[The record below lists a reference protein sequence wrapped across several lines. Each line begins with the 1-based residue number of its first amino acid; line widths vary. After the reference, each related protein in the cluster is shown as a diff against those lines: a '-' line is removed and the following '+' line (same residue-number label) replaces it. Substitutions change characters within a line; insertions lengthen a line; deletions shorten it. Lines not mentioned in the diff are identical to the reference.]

1 MGEDPS
7 TTGLPAPPTP
17 VPIHA
22 NDGPRRKPISPSP
35 GHCYSAAIMREPLAD
50 LATADPDLRLVEL
63 TATDARDYHDLL
75 RRSHVHLTEF
85 GDYDREVDSTF
96 EEILAHFE
104 KPADRHHRYGI
115 RLSDRLVGR
124 IDLNPVD
131 PPRYSIGYWL
141 GVDALGR
148 GYATLCGTGPDHSRG
163 CAPGG
168 HRDLRRCHPRQ
179 SPQCRRL
186 GEAGFHAGRSTST
199 NTRGFGGGWTI
210 GSRRR
215 VPSRR
220 HNGDDR
226 GVEPTGLP

>member
-1 MGEDPS
+1 
-7 TTGLPAPPTP
+7 
-17 VPIHA
+17 
-22 NDGPRRKPISPSP
+22 
-35 GHCYSAAIMREPLAD
+35 MREPLAD

-115 RLSDRLVGR
+115 RLSDRLIGR

-148 GYATLCGTGPDHSRG
+148 GYATLAAQALITHAGAHLAATEIYAGVTHG
-163 CAPGG
+163 N
-168 HRDLRRCHPRQ
+168 HRSVAVLARLGFTQVADFDEYTRFR
-179 SPQCRRL
+179 RRL
-186 GEAGFHAGRSTST
+186 
-199 NTRGFGGGWTI
+199 
-210 GSRRR
+210 
-215 VPSRR
+215 
-220 HNGDDR
+220 DDR
-226 GVEPTGLP
+226 LSPEGAQPEA